1 MTGSERQQL
10 AALLARADVAA
21 LLSALNR
28 DGEEARIVGG
38 AVRNALLGERVADI
52 DVATTCLPA
61 ETMRRARAAGF
72 KAIPT
77 GVEHGTVTVVIDGAP
92 FEVTTLRRDVETDG
106 RHAVVAFGR
115 DFREDALRRD
125 FTFNALGL
133 DASGALHDYAD
144 GLTDLAAR
152 RVRFIGAASERIAED
167 YLRIL
172 RFFRFH
178 ARYGVGE
185 PDQGALGA
193 CIAGRAG
200 LDGLSRER
208 VWAELRKLLVA
219 PRAAA
224 TLSAMAGA
232 GLLMPVIG
240 GVPHLSRFA
249 AIADPLGDEV
259 YPAFRLA
266 ALAVAVSEDAL
277 HLRERLRLSNAE
289 FERIAGIA
297 AALEAL
303 SGSAALPEVAMLRR
317 LAHRIGADAV
327 AGGLALLGTAE
338 TSADIQGLTAEMAR
352 TPPFL
357 PTGKDV
363 LALGI
368 SPGPKI
374 GQVLD
379 AAREAWI
386 EAGCPADRDEQMALI
401 KAKAGI
407 ADVKERTGRI
417 PRH

>member
-1 MTGSERQQL
+1 MTGVGRERL
-10 AALLARADVAA
+10 SGLLTRADVAA
-21 LLSALNR
+21 LLSTLNR

-38 AVRNALLGERVADI
+38 AVRNALLGEPVADI
-52 DVATTCLPA
+52 DVATTCLPD

-72 KAIPT
+72 KVVPT
-77 GVEHGTVTVVIDGAP
+77 GVEHGTVTVVIDGVP

-125 FTFNALGL
+125 FTINALGL
-133 DASGALHDYAD
+133 DAAGGLHDYAD
-144 GLTDLAAR
+144 GLADLSVR
-152 RVRFIGAASERIAED
+152 KMRFIGVAGERIAED

-185 PDQGALGA
+185 PDRAALDA
-193 CIAGRAG
+193 CIAGRSG
-200 LDGLSRER
+200 LEGLSRER
-208 VWAELRKLLVA
+208 VWAELRKLLAA
-219 PRAAA
+219 PRAAE
-224 TLSAMAGA
+224 TLQTMAGA

-240 GVPHLSRFA
+240 GVPRLSRFA
-249 AIADPLGDEV
+249 AIADGPAEGV

-277 HLRERLRLSNAE
+277 RLRERLRLSNAE
-289 FERIAGIA
+289 FERVSGIA

-303 SGSAALPEVAMLRR
+303 SGKGTLPEIARLRS

-327 AGGLALLGTAE
+327 AGAMALLGTDDR
-338 TSADIQGLTAEMAR
+338 SADNQALIAELAR
-352 TPPFL
+352 TPSFL

-363 LALGI
+363 LALGVNA
-368 SPGPKI
+368 GPKV

-379 AAREAWI
+379 VAREAWI
-386 EAGCPADRDEQMALI
+386 EAGCPAGRDEQMAI
-401 KAKAGI
+401 VARAVS
-407 ADVKERTGRI
+407 A
-417 PRH
+417 

>member
-1 MTGSERQQL
+1 MSDSERQQL
-10 AALLARADVAA
+10 AALLAPANVAA

-38 AVRNALLGERVADI
+38 AVRNALLGEPVADV
-52 DVATTCLPA
+52 DVATTCLPD
-61 ETMRRARAAGF
+61 ETMRRAAAAGF
-72 KAIPT
+72 RAVPT
-77 GVEHGTVTVVIDGAP
+77 GAEHGTVTVVIEGTP

-125 FTFNALGL
+125 FTINALGL
-133 DASGALHDYAD
+133 DAAGALHDYAD
-144 GLTDLAAR
+144 GLADLAAR
-152 RVRFIGAASERIAED
+152 KVRFIGAASERIAED

-178 ARYGVGE
+178 ARYGIGE
-185 PDQGALGA
+185 PDRMALDA

-219 PRAAA
+219 PRAAE
-224 TLSAMAGA
+224 TLQAMAGA
-232 GLLMPVIG
+232 GLLMPVVG

-249 AIADPLGDEV
+249 AIADGPGEGV

-266 ALAVAVSEDAL
+266 ALAVAVDEDAL
-277 HLRERLRLSNAE
+277 RLRERLRLSNAE
-289 FERIAGIA
+289 FERVSGIA
-297 AALEAL
+297 ATLEAL
-303 SGSAALPEVAMLRR
+303 SGGGSLPEIAHLRR
-317 LAHRIGADAV
+317 LAHHLGSDAV
-327 AGGLALLGTAE
+327 AGGLVLIGTDGTSTGIQALIAE
-338 TSADIQGLTAEMAR
+338 LAR

-363 LALGI
+363 LALGVRA
-368 SPGPKI
+368 GPKV

-379 AAREAWI
+379 ATREAWV
-386 EAGCPADRDEQMALI
+386 EAGCPVGRDKQMAML
-401 KAKAGI
+401 ARAVSG
-407 ADVKERTGRI
+407 
-417 PRH
+417 

>member
-1 MTGSERQQL
+1 MIESERQRL

-21 LLSALNR
+21 LLPALNR

-38 AVRNALLGERVADI
+38 AVRNALLGEPVADI
-52 DVATTCLPA
+52 DIATTCLPA
-61 ETMRRARAAGF
+61 ETMRRARVAGF
-72 KAIPT
+72 KAVPT
-77 GVEHGTVTVVIDGAP
+77 GVEHGTVTAVIDGAP

-133 DASGALHDYAD
+133 DAAGVLHDYAD
-144 GLTDLAAR
+144 GLADLEAR

-185 PDQGALGA
+185 PDRVALDA
-193 CIAGRAG
+193 CIAARAG

-208 VWAELRKLLVA
+208 VWAELRKLLAA
-219 PRAAA
+219 PRAAE
-224 TLSAMAGA
+224 TLQAMAGA

-249 AIADPLGDEV
+249 VIAEAPGDGV

-266 ALAVAVSEDAL
+266 ALAVMTSEDTFR
-277 HLRERLRLSNAE
+277 LRERLRLSNAE
-289 FERIAGIA
+289 FERISGIA

-303 SGSAALPEVAMLRR
+303 FGNGALPQIATLRR
-317 LAHRIGADAV
+317 MAHRIGMDPV
-327 AGGLALLGTAE
+327 AGGLVLSATAGR
-338 TSADIQGLTAEMAR
+338 SADVHALIAEMAL

-363 LALGI
+363 LALGV
-368 SPGPKI
+368 SAGPRV

-379 AAREAWI
+379 SAREAWI
-386 EAGCPADRDEQMALI
+386 EAGCPAGREAQFQMLAEAANRSDR
-401 KAKAGI
+401 
-407 ADVKERTGRI
+407 
-417 PRH
+417 

>member
-1 MTGSERQQL
+1 MTGAERQHL
-10 AALLARADVAA
+10 TELLARADVVG
-21 LLSALNR
+21 LLAVLNH

-38 AVRNALLGERVADI
+38 AVRNVLLGEPVADI
-52 DVATTCLPA
+52 DIATTCLPE
-61 ETMRRARAAGF
+61 ETMRRAGAAGF

-125 FTFNALGL
+125 FTINALGL
-133 DASGALHDYAD
+133 DAAGVLHDYAD
-144 GLTDLAAR
+144 GLADLAVR
-152 RVRFIGAASERIAED
+152 RVRFIGVAGERIAED

-185 PDQGALGA
+185 PDRVALAA

-200 LDGLSRER
+200 LEGLSRER
-208 VWAELRKLLVA
+208 VWAELRKLLAA

-224 TLSAMAGA
+224 TLQAMAGA

-240 GVPHLSRFA
+240 GVPRLSRFA
-249 AIADPLGDEV
+249 AIADAPGEGV

-277 HLRERLRLSNAE
+277 RLRERLRLSNAE
-289 FERIAGIA
+289 FERVSGIA
-297 AALEAL
+297 AVLEAL
-303 SGSAALPEVAMLRR
+303 SGRGTLPEIAHLRR
-317 LAHRIGADAV
+317 LAHHLGSDAV
-327 AGGLALLGTAE
+327 AGGLVLIGMDGTSTEIQALIAE
-338 TSADIQGLTAEMAR
+338 LAQ

-363 LALGI
+363 LALGVP
-368 SPGPKI
+368 SGPQV

-379 AAREAWI
+379 ATREAWV
-386 EAGCPADRDEQMALI
+386 EAGCPVGRDEQMAML
-401 KAKAGI
+401 ARAVSG
-407 ADVKERTGRI
+407 
-417 PRH
+417 

>member
-1 MTGSERQQL
+1 MSGIERQQL

-38 AVRNALLGERVADI
+38 AVRNALLGEPVADI
-52 DVATTCLPA
+52 DIATTCLPD

-77 GVEHGTVTVVIDGAP
+77 GVEHGTVTVAIEGAP

-133 DASGALHDYAD
+133 DAAGALHDYAD
-144 GLTDLAAR
+144 GLADLAVR

-178 ARYGVGE
+178 ARYGTGE
-185 PDQGALGA
+185 PDRAALDA

-200 LDGLSRER
+200 LEGLSRER

-219 PRAAA
+219 PRAAE
-224 TLSAMAGA
+224 TLQAMAGA
-232 GLLMPVIG
+232 GLLAPVIG
-240 GVPHLSRFA
+240 GVPRLSRFA
-249 AIADPLGDEV
+249 ATADGPGEGV

-266 ALAVAVSEDAL
+266 ALTVAVSEDAL
-277 HLRERLRLSNAE
+277 RLRERLRLSNAE
-289 FERIAGIA
+289 FERVAGIA

-303 SGSAALPEVAMLRR
+303 SGRGALPEIASLRR
-317 LAHRIGADAV
+317 LAHHLGADAI
-327 AGGLALLGTAE
+327 AGALVLLGTDDRSAE
-338 TSADIQGLTAEMAR
+338 VHALIAELAR

-363 LALGI
+363 LTLGVGA
-368 SPGPKI
+368 GPKV

-379 AAREAWI
+379 AARDAWT
-386 EAGCPADRDEQMALI
+386 EAGCPAGRDEQMTLLARAEASLRG
-401 KAKAGI
+401 A
-407 ADVKERTGRI
+407 
-417 PRH
+417 

>member
-1 MTGSERQQL
+1 MTGSERQRL

-28 DGEEARIVGG
+28 DREEARIIGG
-38 AVRNALLGERVADI
+38 AVRNALLGEPVADI
-52 DVATTCLPA
+52 DVATTCLPD
-61 ETMRRARAAGF
+61 ETMARARAAGF
-72 KAIPT
+72 KAVPT

-133 DASGALHDYAD
+133 DAAGALHDYAD
-144 GLTDLAAR
+144 GLADLAVR

-185 PDQGALGA
+185 PDGAALGA

-208 VWAELRKLLVA
+208 IWAELRKLLAA
-219 PRAAA
+219 PRAAL
-224 TLSAMAGA
+224 TLEAMAGA

-240 GVPHLSRFA
+240 GVPYLSRFA
-249 AIADPLGDEV
+249 AIADGPGESV
-259 YPAFRLA
+259 YAAFRLA
-266 ALAVAVSEDAL
+266 ALTVAVGEDAL
-277 HLRERLRLSNAE
+277 RLRERLRLSNAE
-289 FERIAGIA
+289 FERVAGIA

-303 SGSAALPEVAMLRR
+303 SGKGALPGIAMLRR
-317 LAHRIGADAV
+317 LAHRIGMDAV
-327 AGGLALLGTAE
+327 AGGLVLLGTDGRPE
-338 TSADIQGLTAEMAR
+338 DIQALIAELAR

-363 LALGI
+363 LALGL
-368 SPGPKI
+368 SAGPKV
-374 GQVLD
+374 GQVLEM
-379 AAREAWI
+379 AREAWI
-386 EAGCPADRDEQMALI
+386 EAGCPAGRDEQMALV
-401 KAKAGI
+401 ARAVS
-407 ADVKERTGRI
+407 A
-417 PRH
+417 

>member
-1 MTGSERQQL
+1 MTGSERQRL

-21 LLSALNR
+21 LLFALNR
-28 DGEEARIVGG
+28 DREEARIIGG
-38 AVRNALLGERVADI
+38 AVRNALLGEPVVDI
-52 DVATTCLPA
+52 DVATTCLPD

-72 KAIPT
+72 KAVPT
-77 GVEHGTVTVVIDGAP
+77 GVEHGTVTVVIDGVP
-92 FEVTTLRRDVETDG
+92 LEVTTLRRDVETDG

-133 DASGALHDYAD
+133 DAAGALHDYAD
-144 GLTDLAAR
+144 GLADLAAR

-185 PDQGALGA
+185 PEGAALDA

-200 LDGLSRER
+200 LEGLSRER
-208 VWAELRKLLVA
+208 VWAELRKLLAA
-219 PRAAA
+219 PRAAP
-224 TLSAMAGA
+224 TLEAMAGA

-240 GVPHLSRFA
+240 GVPYLSRFA
-249 AIADPLGDEV
+249 AIADGPGESV

-266 ALAVAVSEDAL
+266 ALTVAVGEDAL
-277 HLRERLRLSNAE
+277 RLRERLRLSNAE
-289 FERIAGIA
+289 FERVAGIA
-297 AALEAL
+297 AGLEAL
-303 SGSAALPEVAMLRR
+303 SGKGALPGIAMLRR
-317 LAHRIGADAV
+317 LVHRIGSDAV
-327 AGGLALLGTAE
+327 AGGLVLLGTDGASTEMQALIAE
-338 TSADIQGLTAEMAR
+338 LAQ

-363 LALGI
+363 LALGV
-368 SPGPKI
+368 SAGPKV

-379 AAREAWI
+379 TTREAWI
-386 EAGCPADRDEQMALI
+386 EADCPAGWDEQMVLLAR
-401 KAKAGI
+401 AVGI
-407 ADVKERTGRI
+407 ENQDTPPA
-417 PRH
+417 

>member
-1 MTGSERQQL
+1 MTGVERQRL
-10 AALLARADVAA
+10 AELLARADVAA
-21 LLSALNR
+21 LISALNR

-38 AVRNALLGERVADI
+38 AVRNALLGEPVADI
-52 DVATTCLPA
+52 DIAATSLPK

-72 KAIPT
+72 KAVPT

-125 FTFNALGL
+125 FTINALGL
-133 DASGALHDYAD
+133 DATGILHDYAD
-144 GLTDLAAR
+144 GLADLAER
-152 RVRFIGAASERIAED
+152 RVRFIGVANERIAED

-185 PDQGALGA
+185 PDRAAIDA
-193 CIAGRAG
+193 CIAGRGG

-219 PRAAA
+219 PRAAE
-224 TLSAMAGA
+224 TLQAMAGA
-232 GLLMPVIG
+232 GLLTPVIG
-240 GVPHLSRFA
+240 GVPRLSRFT
-249 AIADPLGDEV
+249 AIADGPGEGV
-259 YPAFRLA
+259 YPAFQLA

-277 HLRERLRLSNAE
+277 RLRERLRLSNAE
-289 FERIAGIA
+289 FERVAGIA
-297 AALEAL
+297 TALEAL
-303 SGSAALPEVAMLRR
+303 SGRGALPDIARLRR
-317 LAHRIGADAV
+317 LAHRIGTDAV
-327 AGGLALLGTAE
+327 AGGLVLLDTDSR
-338 TSADIQGLTAEMAR
+338 SADTHALIAELAR

-363 LALGI
+363 LAFGI
-368 SPGPKI
+368 SAGPKV

-379 AAREAWI
+379 TAREAWI
-386 EAGCPADRDEQMALI
+386 EAGCPAGQGEQMAMVARAVS
-401 KAKAGI
+401 K
-407 ADVKERTGRI
+407 
-417 PRH
+417 

>member
-1 MTGSERQQL
+1 MTGVEGERL
-10 AALLARADVAA
+10 AGLLARVDIAA
-21 LLSALNR
+21 LFSALNR

-38 AVRNALLGERVADI
+38 AVRNALLGEPVADI
-52 DVATTCLPA
+52 DVATTSLPD
-61 ETMRRARAAGF
+61 ETMRRAWAAGF
-72 KAIPT
+72 KVIPT
-77 GVEHGTVTVVIDGAP
+77 GIDHGTVTVVIDGAP

-125 FTFNALGL
+125 FTVNALGL
-133 DASGALHDYAD
+133 DVAGVLHDYAD
-144 GLTDLAAR
+144 GLADLAAR

-178 ARYGVGE
+178 ARYGAGE
-185 PDQGALGA
+185 PDRIALDA

-208 VWAELRKLLVA
+208 VWTELRKLLAA
-219 PRAAA
+219 PRAAE
-224 TLSAMAGA
+224 TLQAMAGA

-240 GVPHLSRFA
+240 GVPYLSRFT
-249 AIADPLGDEV
+249 AIADGPGEGV

-277 HLRERLRLSNAE
+277 RLRERLRLSNAE
-289 FERIAGIA
+289 FERVSGIA

-303 SGSAALPEVAMLRR
+303 SGKRALPGIARLRR
-317 LAHRIGADAV
+317 LAHRLGADAA
-327 AGGLALLGTAE
+327 AGGLVLLGTDGR
-338 TSADIQGLTAEMAR
+338 SADVQALIAELAQ

-357 PTGKDV
+357 PTGRDV
-363 LALGI
+363 LALGVGA
-368 SPGPKI
+368 GPQV
-374 GQVLD
+374 GQVLE

-386 EAGCPADRDEQMALI
+386 EAGCPAGRETQLRML
-401 KAKAGI
+401 AKTSSSLRGA
-407 ADVKERTGRI
+407 
-417 PRH
+417 

>member
-1 MTGSERQQL
+1 MTGVERERL
-10 AALLARADVAA
+10 SGLLARADVAA

-38 AVRNALLGERVADI
+38 AVRNALLGEPVADI
-52 DVATTCLPA
+52 DIATTCLPE
-61 ETMRRARAAGF
+61 ETTRRARAAGF
-72 KAIPT
+72 KAVPT

-125 FTFNALGL
+125 FTINALGL
-133 DASGALHDYAD
+133 DAAGALHDYAD
-144 GLTDLAAR
+144 GLADLAAR
-152 RVRFIGAASERIAED
+152 RVRFIGVAGERIAED
-167 YLRIL
+167 FLRIL

-185 PDQGALGA
+185 PDRVALDA

-208 VWAELRKLLVA
+208 VWAELRKLLAA
-219 PRAAA
+219 PRAAE
-224 TLSAMAGA
+224 TLQAMAGA
-232 GLLMPVIG
+232 GLLMPMLG
-240 GVPHLSRFA
+240 GIPRLSRFS
-249 AIADPLGDEV
+249 AIADGPGEGV

-266 ALAVAVSEDAL
+266 ALAVEVSEDAL
-277 HLRERLRLSNAE
+277 RLRERLRLSNAE
-289 FERIAGIA
+289 FERVSGIA

-303 SGSAALPEVAMLRR
+303 SGRGQLPEIARLRR
-317 LAHRIGADAV
+317 LAHRIGTDAV
-327 AGGLALLGTAE
+327 AGGLVLLGTAE
-338 TSADIQGLTAEMAR
+338 TSANIRALIAELAR

-363 LALGI
+363 LALGV
-368 SPGPKI
+368 SAGPTV
-374 GQVLD
+374 GQVLE

-386 EAGCPADRDEQMALI
+386 EAGCPA
-401 KAKAGI
+401 
-407 ADVKERTGRI
+407 GREAQI
-417 PRH
+417 MLLATASSSLRGA

>member
-1 MTGSERQQL
+1 MTGIERQHL

-21 LLSALNR
+21 LFSVLNR

-38 AVRNALLGERVADI
+38 AVRNALIGEPVADVDI
-52 DVATTCLPA
+52 ATTCLPQV
-61 ETMRRARAAGF
+61 TMRRARAAGF
-72 KAIPT
+72 KVIPT
-77 GVEHGTVTVVIDGAP
+77 GIDHGTVTVVIDGAP
-92 FEVTTLRRDVETDG
+92 LEVTTLRRDVETDG

-125 FTFNALGL
+125 FTINALGL
-133 DASGALHDYAD
+133 DAVGALHDYAD
-144 GLTDLAAR
+144 GLADLSAR

-185 PDQGALGA
+185 PDRVALAA

-200 LDGLSRER
+200 LEGLSRER

-219 PRAAA
+219 PRAVE
-224 TLSAMAGA
+224 TLQAMAGA

-240 GVPHLSRFA
+240 GVPRLSRFT
-249 AIADPLGDEV
+249 AIADGPGEGV

-277 HLRERLRLSNAE
+277 RLRERLRLSNAE
-289 FERIAGIA
+289 FERIADIA

-303 SGSAALPEVAMLRR
+303 SGKRALPEVAGLRR
-317 LAHRIGADAV
+317 LAVRIGADAV
-327 AGGLALLGTAE
+327 AGALVLLGTTE
-338 TSADIQGLTAEMAR
+338 TSADIHALIVELTR

-363 LALGI
+363 LALGV
-368 SPGPKI
+368 SAGPKV
-374 GQVLD
+374 GQALD
-379 AAREAWI
+379 MAREAWI
-386 EAGCPADRDEQMALI
+386 EAGCPAGREAQMALLARVI
-401 KAKAGI
+401 
-407 ADVKERTGRI
+407 DTEV
-417 PRH
+417 PP

>member
-1 MTGSERQQL
+1 MTGVGRDRV
-10 AALLARADVAA
+10 AALLARPDAAA
-21 LLSALNR
+21 LLAALNR
-28 DGEEARIVGG
+28 DGEEARVVGG
-38 AVRNALLGERVADI
+38 AVRNALLDQPVADI
-52 DVATTCLPA
+52 DVATTCLPK

-72 KAIPT
+72 KAVPT
-77 GVEHGTVTVVIDGAP
+77 GVEHGTVTVVIGGAP

-125 FTFNALGL
+125 FTINALGL
-133 DASGALHDYAD
+133 DAVGVLHDYAD
-144 GLTDLAAR
+144 GLADLAAR

-185 PDQGALGA
+185 PDRAALDA

-200 LDGLSRER
+200 LGGLSRER

-219 PRAAA
+219 PRAAE
-224 TLSAMAGA
+224 TLQAMAGA
-232 GLLMPVIG
+232 GLLMSVIG
-240 GVPHLSRFA
+240 GVPRLSRFA
-249 AIADPLGDEV
+249 AIADVPGDNV

-266 ALAVAVSEDAL
+266 ALAVAVGEDAFR
-277 HLRERLRLSNAE
+277 LREGLRLSNAE
-289 FERIAGIA
+289 FERISGIA

-303 SGSAALPEVAMLRR
+303 SGRGGRPEIARLRR

-327 AGGLALLGTAE
+327 AGGLVLLGTDGTA
-338 TSADIQGLTAEMAR
+338 ADPLALIVELAR

-363 LALGI
+363 LALGV
-368 SPGPKI
+368 SAGPQV

-386 EAGCPADRDEQMALI
+386 GAGCPAGRDEQAALL
-401 KAKAGI
+401 ASAVSSLRG
-407 ADVKERTGRI
+407 A
-417 PRH
+417 

>member
-1 MTGSERQQL
+1 MTGIERQHL

-21 LLSALNR
+21 LFSVLNR

-38 AVRNALLGERVADI
+38 AVRNALIGEPVADV
-52 DVATTCLPA
+52 DVATTCLPQV
-61 ETMRRARAAGF
+61 TMRRARAAGF
-72 KAIPT
+72 KVIPT
-77 GVEHGTVTVVIDGAP
+77 GIDHGTVTVVIDGAP
-92 FEVTTLRRDVETDG
+92 LEVTTLRRDVETDG

-125 FTFNALGL
+125 FTINALGL
-133 DASGALHDYAD
+133 DAAGALHDYAD
-144 GLTDLAAR
+144 GLADLSAR
-152 RVRFIGAASERIAED
+152 RVRFIGAAGERIAED

-178 ARYGVGE
+178 ARYGLGE
-185 PDQGALGA
+185 PDRVALAA
-193 CIAGRAG
+193 CIAGRTG

-219 PRAAA
+219 PRAVE
-224 TLSAMAGA
+224 TLQAMAGA
-232 GLLMPVIG
+232 GLLLPVIG
-240 GVPHLSRFA
+240 GVPRLSRFA
-249 AIADPLGDEV
+249 AIAHGPGESV

-277 HLRERLRLSNAE
+277 RLRERLRLSNAE
-289 FERIAGIA
+289 FERIADIA

-303 SGSAALPEVAMLRR
+303 SGKRALPEITSVRR
-317 LAHRIGADAV
+317 LAVRIGADAV
-327 AGGLALLGTAE
+327 AGALVLLGTTE
-338 TSADIQGLTAEMAR
+338 TSADIHALIAELTR

-363 LALGI
+363 LALGVNA
-368 SPGPKI
+368 GPKV

-386 EAGCPADRDEQMALI
+386 KAGCPAGREKQMVLVAR
-401 KAKAGI
+401 AVGA
-407 ADVKERTGRI
+407 
-417 PRH
+417 